1 MKDMMKKLIRRK
13 LLALDTEVLVRHK
26 VKDFGDSYMDHDDFY
41 NVIEVKENELVG
53 SSCVDGSKL
62 SFGFDQVLKVD
73 GMTPK
78 RLCDAFKI
86 K

>member
-1 MKDMMKKLIRRK
+1 MKDLMKKLIRRK
-13 LLALDTEVLVRHK
+13 LLTLDTEVLVRHK
-26 VKDFGDSYMDHDDFY
+26 VKDFGESYMDQDDFY
-41 NVIEVKENELVG
+41 NVIDIKENKLVG
-53 SSCVDGSKL
+53 SSVVDGSTL
-62 SFGFDQVLKVD
+62 SFGYDQVITVD